1 MDASSGYTPS
11 TFQAANPNNYTASD
25 RPYSNP
31 INKIIVHVTQG
42 SWASALNWFS
52 DPTAEAS
59 AHYVVRSADGF
70 VGQSVSEMN
79 IAWHAG
85 NWPYNQTSVGIEHEG
100 YFNDPS
106 WFTDAM
112 FRSSAQLAAYLANK
126 YQIPIDRD
134 HIIGHNEVPD
144 PYNPGEYGGAS
155 HHINCPGPNWWWD
168 LYMNYVNQYA
178 SGGQYAAGDQYTSGT

>member
-1 MDASSGYTPS
+1 MDASGDY
-11 TFQAANPNNYTASD
+11 AASVFDKADPNNYTVAG

-31 INKIIVHVTQG
+31 IDKIVIHVTQG
-42 SWASALNWFS
+42 SWSGALNWFS
-52 DPTAEAS
+52 DPTAQAS

-70 VGQSVSEMN
+70 VGQSVLEKD

-85 NWPYNQTSVGIEHEG
+85 NWSYNQTSIGIEHEG

-126 YQIPIDRD
+126 YQIPIDRN
-134 HIIGHNEVPD
+134 HVIGHN
-144 PYNPGEYGGAS
+144 
-155 HHINCPGPNWWWD
+155 
-168 LYMNYVNQYA
+168 
-178 SGGQYAAGDQYTSGT
+178 